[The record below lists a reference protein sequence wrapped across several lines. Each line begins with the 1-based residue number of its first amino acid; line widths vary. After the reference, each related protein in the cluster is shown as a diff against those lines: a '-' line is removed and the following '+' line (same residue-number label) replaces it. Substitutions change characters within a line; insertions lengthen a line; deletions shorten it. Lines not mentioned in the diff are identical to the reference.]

1 MADEVADIIAEEKA
15 REEFLKKQNSAGKAP
30 PNNAGENG

>member
-15 REEFLKKQNSAGKAP
+15 REEIMKKQTQAN
-30 PNNAGENG
+30 PNNNENM

>member
-15 REEFLKKQNSAGKAP
+15 REEFLKKQNAADSGQ
-30 PNNAGENG
+30 